1 MVSRVSSN
9 LFIKK
14 SIRIAAILIELLA
27 VMCLSASCGEKQ
39 SQKEVFQIFRE
50 YDEVGFDVDAY
61 ISGAKENGTYIGDN
75 TFLISADSTEGK
87 IEEFIMVPKEKLM
100 LLGVVYDGIENAKK
114 AYKYIVEDSTPCLM
128 PLSSIVRVDN
138 VVLWNNPSSD
148 SFDFKDELEKIT
160 KVSADEGVHKQLFD
174 ESCAVSTKT
183 DKTAEE
189 IVDVLKEKGFDRVY
203 YQSSNISS
211 YLLLNEKS
219 QAINIYVVED
229 LSSPSEWLSYWM
241 ESHTNAK
248 FVYSYKN
255 GTLIAAIGVTVDP
268 EPLLK

>member
-1 MVSRVSSN
+1 MKRS
-9 LFIKK
+9 L
-14 SIRIAAILIELLA
+14 RIAAILIALLSS
-27 VMCLSASCGEKQ
+27 MCLFASCGERETK
-39 SQKEVFQIFRE
+39 KEVFQIFRE
-50 YDEVGFDVDAY
+50 YDNVGFDVNAY
-61 ISGAKENGTYIGDN
+61 INTAKETALYVSDDFPMTEYDIDTGQIKR
-75 TFLISADSTEGK
+75 LIIS
-87 IEEFIMVPKEKLM
+87 PKEKFLFEVM
-100 LLGVVYDGIENAKK
+100 LYDSVENAKK
-114 AYKYIVEDSTPCLM
+114 EYKTILESVGACVMPCV
-128 PLSSIVRVDN
+128 SVVRVDD
-138 VVLWNNPSSD
+138 VIFRCIQVD
-148 SFDFKDELEKIT
+148 YSFDFKDELEKIT

-174 ESCAVSTKT
+174 ESCAVRMKT

-203 YQSSNISS
+203 YESSNISS

-219 QAINIYVVED
+219 QAINIFVVED

-255 GTLIAAIGVTVDP
+255 GTLIAVIGVTVDP

>member
-27 VMCLSASCGEKQ
+27 VMCLFASCGEKQ

-61 ISGAKENGTYIGDN
+61 ISGAKENGTYLVDKARSIGITSTDGVMCE
-75 TFLISADSTEGK
+75 FLIKPDNKFFLSGAKYDS
-87 IEEFIMVPKEKLM
+87 V
-100 LLGVVYDGIENAKK
+100 ENAKK
-114 AYKYIVEDSTPCLM
+114 AYTYLM
-128 PLSSIVRVDN
+128 ENESFACTVPDGSIVRVDN
-138 VVLWNNPSSD
+138 VVLIVSGENTVL
-148 SFDFKDELEKIT
+148 FKDELEKIT
-160 KVSADEGVHKQLFD
+160 KVSADDGMHKLLFD
-174 ESCAVSTKT
+174 ESCAVRMKT

-189 IVDVLKEKGFDRVY
+189 IVDVLKEKGFDCVY
-203 YQSSNISS
+203 DQNDNVIR

-229 LSSPSEWLSYWM
+229 MSSPEETLTNWLG
-241 ESHTNAK
+241 SHPNAK

-255 GTLIAAIGVTVDP
+255 GTLIAVVGVTVDP

>member
-1 MVSRVSSN
+1 MKRS
-9 LFIKK
+9 L
-14 SIRIAAILIELLA
+14 RITAILIALLSS
-27 VMCLSASCGEKQ
+27 MCLFASCGERETK
-39 SQKEVFQIFRE
+39 KEVFQIFRE
-50 YDEVGFDVDAY
+50 YDNVGFDVNAY
-61 ISGAKENGTYIGDN
+61 INTAKETALYVSDDLPMTEYDIDTGQIKR
-75 TFLISADSTEGK
+75 LIIS
-87 IEEFIMVPKEKLM
+87 PKEKFLFEVM
-100 LLGVVYDGIENAKK
+100 LYDSVENAKK
-114 AYKYIVEDSTPCLM
+114 EYKTILESVGACVMPCV
-128 PLSSIVRVDN
+128 SVVRVDDVIFRCIQVN
-138 VVLWNNPSSD
+138 Y

-160 KVSADEGVHKQLFD
+160 KVSADEGVHKQLFG
-174 ESCAVSTKT
+174 ESCAVRMKT

-203 YQSSNISS
+203 YQSLNISS

>member
-1 MVSRVSSN
+1 MKRS
-9 LFIKK
+9 L
-14 SIRIAAILIELLA
+14 RITAILIALLSA
-27 VMCLSASCGEKQ
+27 MCLFGSCGERETK
-39 SQKEVFQIFRE
+39 KEVFQIFRE
-50 YDEVGFDVDAY
+50 YDNVGFDVDAY
-61 ISGAKENGTYIGDN
+61 ISAAKETALYVSDDFPMTEYDIDTGQIKR
-75 TFLISADSTEGK
+75 LIIS
-87 IEEFIMVPKEKLM
+87 PKEKFLFEVM
-100 LLGVVYDGIENAKK
+100 LYDSVENAKK
-114 AYKYIVEDSTPCLM
+114 EYKTILESVGACVMPCV
-128 PLSSIVRVDN
+128 SVVRVDY
-138 VVLWNNPSSD
+138 VIFRCIQVD
-148 SFDFKDELEKIT
+148 YSFDFKDELEKIT

-174 ESCAVSTKT
+174 ESCAVRMKN

-203 YQSSNISS
+203 YQSLNISS

-255 GTLIAAIGVTVDP
+255 GTLIAVIGVTVDP

>member
-1 MVSRVSSN
+1 MKRS
-9 LFIKK
+9 L
-14 SIRIAAILIELLA
+14 RIAAILIALLV
-27 VMCLSASCGEKQ
+27 VMCLFASCGERETK
-39 SQKEVFQIFRE
+39 KEVFQIFRE
-50 YDEVGFDVDAY
+50 YDNVGFDVNAY
-61 ISGAKENGTYIGDN
+61 INTAKETALYVSDDFPMTEYDIDAGQIKR
-75 TFLISADSTEGK
+75 LIIS
-87 IEEFIMVPKEKLM
+87 PKEKFLFEVM
-100 LLGVVYDGIENAKK
+100 LYDSVENAKK
-114 AYKYIVEDSTPCLM
+114 EYKTILESVGACVMPCV
-128 PLSSIVRVDN
+128 SVVRVADVIFRCTQVN
-138 VVLWNNPSSD
+138 Y

-174 ESCAVSTKT
+174 ESCAVRMKN

-203 YQSSNISS
+203 YESLNITS

-219 QAINIYVVED
+219 QAISIYVVED